1 MLQHR
6 LMMYVWEILKLKPF
20 FFFGLLNRY
29 LSLCCK
35 KISLKN
41 QCKMLWRWSVRRSSC
56 YTNINTSWNPSSPC
70 KIQGFRYMAEDSNEN
85 VPMQKWEKK
94 IRSENRNLSG
104 FSETNWFVICRDN
117 NKRKMKANLVKG
129 TGKH

>member
-1 MLQHR
+1 
-6 LMMYVWEILKLKPF
+6 
-20 FFFGLLNRY
+20 
-29 LSLCCK
+29 
-35 KISLKN
+35 
-41 QCKMLWRWSVRRSSC
+41 
-56 YTNINTSWNPSSPC
+56 
-70 KIQGFRYMAEDSNEN
+70 MAEDSNEN